1 MKIDEFKK
9 LLVDEPRNIKGKNEI
24 MSKTVVQRLNEK
36 GVCSGKYLKS
46 KIKSEQYEKIDIPSN
61 SEIHNC
67 VTGLATQYYS
77 EYLLNGKVNPPFGL
91 SLKDNDEHDIIKSC
105 LILADETNRL
115 RCIGAMLA
123 PPTDFTNI
131 EMAKKRVEIMAHNVQ
146 TFFLNNQLLLK
157 DSESDFSLCCKVEDG
172 YYRRIFGDCDFITQ
186 NGILDIKCVKT
197 VNLSAN
203 IMQQMFYYLMSKY
216 GYSKSKY
223 VSESK
228 SLGVYYPY
236 LNRYCYVNLCDFSE
250 LDLLN
255 IVANCMF
262 NLNIKLEV

>member
-1 MKIDEFKK
+1 MKIDMFKK
-9 LLVDEPRNIKGKNEI
+9 LLVDIPSNINGKNEI
-24 MSKTVVQRLNEK
+24 LRKTVKQRLNEK

-46 KIKSEQYEKIDIPSN
+46 KIKSVQYEKIDIPSS
-61 SEIHNC
+61 SELHNC
-67 VTGLATQYYS
+67 ITGLATQYYS
-77 EYLLNGKVNPPFGL
+77 EYLLTGKVTAPFRL
-91 SLKDNDEHDIIKSC
+91 RLVDNEENDIIKSC

-115 RCIGAMLA
+115 RSIGAMLA

-131 EMAKKRVEIMAHNVQ
+131 EIAKKRVEMLTNNVL
-146 TFFLNNQLLLK
+146 TFFSNKQLMIK

-172 YYRRIFGDCDFITQ
+172 YYKQIFGDCDFITQ
-186 NGILDIKCVKT
+186 NGILDIKCTKT
-197 VNLSAN
+197 VKLSTDV
-203 IMQQMFYYLMSKY
+203 MQQIFYYLMSKY
-216 GYSKSKY
+216 GYASSKI

-236 LNRYCYVNLCDFSE
+236 INRYCYINLCDFSE

-262 NLNIKLEV
+262 DLKINLEV